1 MTETKSKNQVIT
13 QGDKQAELVINNSFI
28 DGLTKQLNEKCKYGL
43 SFPTDYNLANSL
55 MGAYL
60 VLKETTDKN
69 GKPLLE
75 TCSQVSIA
83 NSLMDMATLG
93 LSVQRRQGYFI
104 AYGGK
109 CQFQRSYFGNITIAR
124 RFGLKDIHAEVIYEG
139 DNFVYHIEDG
149 NKILD
154 KHEQSIMNIDND
166 KIIGA
171 YAVVIMQ
178 DGTKMLEVMNMKQ
191 IKQSWQQG
199 YGYKE
204 GSGTH
209 SKFAD
214 QMAKKTVINRALKQI
229 INTHGD
235 VFVQEA
241 DEHTEDINPADKIA
255 ADVAYEIAENSN
267 KEEFV
272 IDEPPVIEEKLEP
285 KTVADVTAGAK
296 EKEPVKAEKKEQ
308 PLPDFMKPID

>member
-1 MTETKSKNQVIT
+1 MAENKNTQVAT
-13 QGDKQAELVINNSFI
+13 ADKQAAAVINNAFI
-28 DGLTKQLNEKCKYGL
+28 DSLTRQLNEKCKYGL
-43 SFPTDYNLANSL
+43 SFPEDYNVANSL

-60 VLKETTDKN
+60 VLKETADKN
-69 GKPLLE
+69 GKPILE

-83 NSLMDMATLG
+83 NALMDMCVLG
-93 LSVQRRQGYFI
+93 LNVQRKQGYFI

-149 NKILD
+149 NKVLD
-154 KHEQSIMNIDND
+154 KHEQSIANIDND
-166 KIIGA
+166 KIVGA

-241 DEHTEDINPADKIA
+241 DERTEDVDRMEQVE
-255 ADVAYEIAENSN
+255 ADVAYEIEAGAN

-272 IDEPPVIEEKLEP
+272 VEEPPAIEEKPEP
-285 KTVADVTAGAK
+285 KTVADVSDINVGK
-296 EKEPVKAEKKEQ
+296 IEKEPVKAEKKEQ
-308 PLPDFMKPID
+308 PLPDFMKVE

>member
-1 MTETKSKNQVIT
+1 MAESKNTQVAT
-13 QGDKQAELVINNSFI
+13 ADKQAAAVINNAFI
-28 DGLTKQLNEKCKYGL
+28 DSLTRQLNEKCKYGL
-43 SFPTDYNLANSL
+43 SFPEDYNVANAL

-60 VLKETTDKN
+60 ILKETEDKN
-69 GKPLLE
+69 HKPILE
-75 TCSQVSIA
+75 SCSQASIA

-93 LSVQRRQGYFI
+93 LSVQKKQGYFI

-214 QMAKKTVINRALKQI
+214 QMAKKTVINRALKGI

-235 VFVQEA
+235 AFVQEA

-255 ADVAYEIAENSN
+255 ADVAYEIVESAN

-272 IDEPPVIEEKLEP
+272 IDEPPVIEEKPEP

-296 EKEPVKAEKKEQ
+296 DKEPMKAEKKEQ
-308 PLPDFMKPID
+308 TLPDFMKVE